1 MKITF
6 YGAARTTT
14 GACYLV
20 DTGEQRLLI
29 DCGLFQGAKNIKER
43 NYGSFPFDPGSI
55 DFLLLTHAHIDH
67 SGLIPKLYKHG
78 YQGPVICTSATF
90 ELCSVLLQDSGYIQ
104 EMEVERKNRKLRR
117 SGQPLLEPIY
127 TSLDA
132 QNCLKYFHPINYDE
146 FWEIYPGITIRFRD
160 AGHILGSS
168 IIELW
173 IASKEGN
180 CKFVFSGD
188 LGNKDQPLV
197 NDPTPIDF
205 ADFLIIESTYGA
217 RHHSEKID
225 RLEALKQVIHET
237 FQKGGNLII
246 PAFAVERTQDLLYDL
261 HRLIERG
268 DIKGQDIYIDS
279 PLAISATEI
288 FCRNYDY
295 FDAEATELRRSKGGT
310 CPLYL
315 PGLRFCRT
323 VEESIALNK
332 IQSGAI
338 IISASGMA
346 DAGRIKHHLK
356 HNLWRPE
363 STVLFVG
370 FQAEGTLGRRLLE
383 GEKIVRIHGEEIMV
397 KADIRNLDGFSAHA
411 DQTGLLKWAKQFK
424 VPPRKIFITH
434 GEEKGS
440 IALAGILAEHLN
452 TEVIVPH
459 WLEEFD
465 LTGDLRK
472 EIPLETEINA
482 EVLRQLSQ
490 QVQEKLNRL
499 IAGDIDMEKSCE
511 IFNLLK
517 RLQSELNEVS

>member
-78 YQGPVICTSATF
+78 YQGPVICAA
-90 ELCSVLLQDSGYIQ
+90 VLGFARPTKDSGI
-104 EMEVERKNRKLRR
+104 KW
-117 SGQPLLEPIY
+117 SGTEKPELHDQTALLGRLY
-127 TSLDA
+127 LA
-132 QNCLKYFHPINYDE
+132 GCQNCWCLIPSTTR
-146 FWEIYPGITIRFRD
+146 FWEIYPGLYRFLD
-160 AGHILGSS
+160 AGHSS
-168 IIELW
+168 IIINMVFET
-173 IASKEGN
+173 A
-180 CKFVFSGD
+180 VFSGD
-188 LGNKDQPLV
+188 LGKGPAAV